1 MSSKHVLYFSER
13 CKHCVNLINIIETV
27 SDLKSQIDFVNVES
41 GTPLP
46 SIVKS
51 VPTILIDKH
60 KVAAGRQAFAFIEE
74 ERKLYL
80 DAFEHGFGSNQFS
93 FIDTDGL
100 CEGNHTFTFLTN
112 EGFQT
117 ERISNDQS
125 PYVSRDQASQ
135 QRKSE
140 LEALIEKRNAEVPQ
154 PINRT

>member
-1 MSSKHVLYFSER
+1 
-13 CKHCVNLINIIETV
+13 VNLINIIESV
-27 SDLKSQIDFVNVES
+27 NDLKSQFDFVNVGS

-46 SIVKS
+46 SVVKS

-60 KVAAGRQAFAFIEE
+60 KVAAGRQAFSFVEE

-80 DAFEHGFGSNQFS
+80 DAFEHGFGNNQFS

-117 ERISNDQS
+117 ERISSDQS
-125 PYVSRDQASQ
+125 PYVSRDQVSQ
-135 QRKSE
+135 ERKSE
-140 LEALIEKRNAEVPQ
+140 LEALIEKRNAEIPQ